1 MLYSVTNSASIH
13 LKTHFGTAGI
23 SGSKFNPDIFPNVD
37 SLLNALSTMVPI
49 RIVKQSNNREAHEY
63 YFPELA
69 FTGFYGV
76 GLRKDYP
83 NAEVLTE
90 IRNGFIVS
98 YIELQTFPKT
108 QYVTVVAE
116 LKDGDYR
123 LVTVFPGKYAPAFPY
138 SAMSEEEKQEAE
150 AFWKDYILLKEK

>member
-13 LKTHFGTAGI
+13 LKTHFGAAGI

-37 SLLNALSTMVPI
+37 SLLNVLSTMVPI
-49 RIVKQSNNREAHEY
+49 RIIKQSNNREAHEY

-83 NAEVLTE
+83 NADVRTE
-90 IRNGFIVS
+90 IRNGFSVS
-98 YIELQTFPKT
+98 YIELQTLPKT

-116 LKDGDYR
+116 LKDGDYC
-123 LVTVFPGKYAPAFPY
+123 LVTVFPGMCAPAFPY

-150 AFWKDYILLKEK
+150 AFWKDYILLKGK